1 MTLPLLR
8 ALCEP
13 VSLPTQL
20 KKYQT
25 FNLRSHTQF
34 CYREKV
40 VLLACASS
48 FPGAVPPHPRLVE
61 PQAPLHAYHAE
72 RKTKT
77 NVFEVD

>member
-1 MTLPLLR
+1 MTPPLLR

-25 FNLRSHTQF
+25 FNLRSRAQF
-34 CYREKV
+34 CYRKQV
-40 VLLACASS
+40 VLLACANSP
-48 FPGAVPPHPRLVE
+48 PGTVPPHPRFVE
-61 PQAPLHAYHAE
+61 PQAPLHAHHAE
-72 RKTKT
+72 RKTKA